1 MGNEHLVERER
12 LTEVKGTLLVVVR
25 FEETSRENVGS
36 TNFESM
42 MGSSGKRSVAC
53 VVCVLYVCVCV
64 FVCVREKS

>member
-1 MGNEHLVERER
+1 MEDGRNEMKHLVERER

-42 MGSSGKRSVAC
+42 MER
-53 VVCVLYVCVCV
+53 
-64 FVCVREKS
+64 